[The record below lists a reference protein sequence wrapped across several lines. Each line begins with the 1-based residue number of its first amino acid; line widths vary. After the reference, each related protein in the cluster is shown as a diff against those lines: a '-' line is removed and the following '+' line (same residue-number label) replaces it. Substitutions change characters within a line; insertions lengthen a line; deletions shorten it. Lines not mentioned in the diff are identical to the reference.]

1 MSEIHVTVFF
11 VPTFD
16 KHICM
21 FVLQYPYMST
31 SSLYVGLSSSFFF
44 FWQIEKQIKEST
56 KLLGNSKLKNNEEK
70 LKEQFKG

>member
-11 VPTFD
+11 VSTFD

-31 SSLYVGLSSSFFF
+31 SSLYVGLSSSF